1 MKILYKMGLLVLLAC
16 SCSIL
21 AYQPREYL
29 FIKVDNSFA
38 QQAVASVDSGISRG
52 ALAYGVSSNENQK
65 LTYEKRKNDNSES
78 NVVMIDGFNQF
89 QQIVIN
95 GSIQKPV
102 VVKLFSSENGDSKKV
117 APVFQ
122 GVADTLGHSVLF
134 VAINI
139 LADSGGEAS
148 ENNQLVFQIMMR
160 YGLKRL
166 DLPAFLFFKEAMLV
180 PPMKQGFDT
189 EENLVA
195 FIKNK
200 LLL

>member
-1 MKILYKMGLLVLLAC
+1 MKILSKMGLLILFAY

-38 QQAVASVDSGISRG
+38 QQVVTSVDSGIKRG
-52 ALAYGVSSNENQK
+52 SLVGGVSGDESQK

-78 NVVMIDGFNQF
+78 NVVIIDGFNQF

-95 GSIQKPV
+95 GSVQKPV
-102 VVKLFSSENGDSKKV
+102 VVKLFSSENVDSKKV

-139 LADSGGEAS
+139 LADSGEGAS
-148 ENNQLVFQIMMR
+148 ENNQLVFQVMVH

-166 DLPAFLFFKEAMLV
+166 DLPAFLFFKGAMLV
-180 PPMKQGFDT
+180 PPTKQGFDT

-195 FIKNK
+195 FVKNK
-200 LLL
+200 LLW